1 MHNKEQILK
10 LIEKAERPLI
20 IVGNGVRMAKAQGE
34 LAKFRLCSGI
44 PFVTTW
50 ATKDMFMEGTPRLVG
65 TFGVS
70 ATKYGNLAVQ
80 NADLIIS
87 LGCRLD
93 THMAG
98 PDPAKFAP
106 NAKKIIVDID
116 RAELEKH
123 CKELQG
129 ARVHANVRIF
139 LMKLNLWCWPRP
151 SVNYFN
157 WILQLEMW
165 KKQYPICR
173 PEYYDEKDYVNPYVF
188 MSELSKATA
197 DGDIIIT
204 DAGATLTWTMQG
216 YDIRH
221 RQRLFSAFNHS
232 PMGYALPAAIG
243 AQYAKPDARVICIIG
258 DGGMM
263 MNMQE
268 LETLSYNKLPIR
280 IFLMN
285 NNGYGIIRQTQ
296 DRWLQG
302 RHAGT
307 GPGNGLGMP
316 SFMKVAGAFGLYY
329 MRIYDHSEIDEH
341 IKDILNVS
349 FAAKIGKPA
358 LCEVMIDPKQK
369 IIPKLDPGKSLEE
382 IE

>member
-1 MHNKEQILK
+1 MIYKEQIFN
-10 LIEKAERPLI
+10 LIESAKRPLL
-20 IVGNGVRMAKAQGE
+20 IVGNGVRMAKAEDE

-50 ATKDMFMEGTPRLVG
+50 ATKDMFVEGTRGLVG

-98 PDPAKFAP
+98 PDWRKFAP
-106 NAKKIIVDID
+106 KAKKIIVDID
-116 RAELEKH
+116 RAELDKYPRTGSELKV
-123 CKELQG
+123 CIDVKEFLQEIKPDS
-129 ARVHANVRIF
+129 IF
-139 LMKLNLWCWPRP
+139 W
-151 SVNYFN
+151 SGE
-157 WILQLEMW
+157 WIGQILKW
-165 KKQYPICR
+165 KEQYPIC
-173 PEYYDEKDYVNPYVF
+173 PDEYYKQKDYVNPYVF
-188 MSELSKATA
+188 MNELSKATK

-216 YDIRH
+216 YGIRH

-232 PMGYALPAAIG
+232 PMGYALPASIG
-243 AQYAKPDARVICIIG
+243 AQYAAPDAQVICITG

-263 MNMQE
+263 MNIQE
-268 LETLSYNKLPIR
+268 LETISYNKLPIK
-280 IFLMN
+280 IFVMN
-285 NNGYGIIRQTQ
+285 NGGYGIIRQTQ
-296 DRWLQG
+296 DRWLEG

-307 GPGNGLGMP
+307 GPSNGLGM
-316 SFMKVAGAFGLYY
+316 SDFMKIAGAFGLYY
-329 MRIYDHSEIDEH
+329 MRIFDHAKIDEH
-341 IKDILNVS
+341 IKDVLNIS
-349 FAAKIGKPA
+349 FAGKIKKPV
-358 LCEVMIDPKQK
+358 LCEVMVNPAQK
-369 IIPKLDPGKSLEE
+369 ITPKLDPGKSLEE